1 MLEQVSN
8 VFYDPAVFW
17 GVPLVLAFL
26 HEGYRRL
33 RARRCR

>member
-1 MLEQVSN
+1 LLEQVSN
-8 VFYDPAVFW
+8 VFFDPEVFW

-33 RARRCR
+33 RAARNR

>member
-8 VFYDPAVFW
+8 VFYDPESFW

-26 HEGYRRL
+26 QEGYRRL
-33 RARRCR
+33 RAERNR